1 MQNNDIRNVFKMV
14 KKDLSMDKMIQL
26 NEDNFND
33 FFNLTT
39 RDIKTYEEL
48 KSLFEKYD
56 VDVNKVYFTFD
67 HLYPVWYI
75 DPPMYSNLQH
85 LLCVEDMFLRQ
96 ANSYK
101 KYLNDIL
108 LKNDW
113 ERLMLNINDVFS
125 VDHFIRHYDEI
136 PKNQINKILC
146 NLYTSREYILNKLDI
161 DIIKKTF
168 SGYNVSRIPS
178 DKINDNN
185 LITIY
190 RGQTYASTPLQEAL
204 SWSLD
209 ESVARWFAN
218 RFNSNGKIYKGKV
231 KLQDVMLYT
240 NSRNE
245 QEVLVE
251 FKDIKDVEVI

>member
-1 MQNNDIRNVFKMV
+1 M
-14 KKDLSMDKMIQL
+14 
-26 NEDNFND
+26 
-33 FFNLTT
+33 
-39 RDIKTYEEL
+39 
-48 KSLFEKYD
+48 
-56 VDVNKVYFTFD
+56 FT
-67 HLYPVWYI
+67 
-75 DPPMYSNLQH
+75 
-85 LLCVEDMFLRQ
+85 
-96 ANSYK
+96 
-101 KYLNDIL
+101 
-108 LKNDW
+108 
-113 ERLMLNINDVFS
+113 INDVFV

-136 PKNQINKILC
+136 PKNQIGKILC

-209 ESVARWFAN
+209 KSVARWFAN